1 MLGTDETMDMKLAKE
16 LKPIKNKQIYEA
28 DAKANL
34 VSTHVDS
41 GRNKIWS
48 MPELFTFTLSVFIF

>member
-1 MLGTDETMDMKLAKE
+1 MNYKQDFENNKGQMLGTDETMDMKLAKD

-34 VSTHVDS
+34 VSTHVDA
-41 GRNKIWS
+41 GKH
-48 MPELFTFTLSVFIF
+48 F

>member
-1 MLGTDETMDMKLAKE
+1 MNYKQEFENNKGQMLGTDETMDMKLAKE

-34 VSTHVDS
+34 VSTNVDA
-41 GRNKIWS
+41 GRNKI
-48 MPELFTFTLSVFIF
+48 

>member
-1 MLGTDETMDMKLAKE
+1 MNYKQEFENNKGQMLGTDETMDMKLAKE

-34 VSTHVDS
+34 VSTHVDA
-41 GRNKIWS
+41 GRNKI
-48 MPELFTFTLSVFIF
+48 